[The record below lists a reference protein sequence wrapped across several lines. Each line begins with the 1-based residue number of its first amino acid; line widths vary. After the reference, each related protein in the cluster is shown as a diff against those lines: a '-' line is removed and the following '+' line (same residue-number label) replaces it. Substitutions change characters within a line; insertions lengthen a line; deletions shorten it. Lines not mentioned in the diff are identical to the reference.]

1 MGVGR
6 RTDRFYFT
14 PVCLL
19 YRYLHLCLKSTQ
31 YFFGSLFLTPSKNIL
46 WVPTCSKILSTNSQI
61 LINLWLKRN
70 IFTFFFVRHQN
81 AREPQTLVLSWKT
94 HFFVLNST
102 VFIDTVLRPTVIISL
117 EYGNWIITVLGSHVS
132 FDRKIWKRG
141 EHLQV
146 GVWKSHEDPVDTET
160 QIFVNSVE
168 FSMIVFRPR
177 HLHPVSFSRG
187 VLVSGWTLVLGIR
200 LYFCSIFGTQ
210 FLSLGF

>member
-1 MGVGR
+1 MYV
-6 RTDRFYFT
+6 TQEDID
-14 PVCLL
+14 LL
-19 YRYLHLCLKSTQ
+19 MSPDQ
-31 YFFGSLFLTPSKNIL
+31 VMEIEGSKTNPIPS
-46 WVPTCSKILSTNSQI
+46 
-61 LINLWLKRN
+61 
-70 IFTFFFVRHQN
+70 
-81 AREPQTLVLSWKT
+81 A
-94 HFFVLNST
+94 
-102 VFIDTVLRPTVIISL
+102 D
-117 EYGNWIITVLGSHVS
+117 VS
-132 FDRKIWKRG
+132 FDRKIWKGG

-187 VLVSGWTLVLGIR
+187 VLVRGWTLVLGIR